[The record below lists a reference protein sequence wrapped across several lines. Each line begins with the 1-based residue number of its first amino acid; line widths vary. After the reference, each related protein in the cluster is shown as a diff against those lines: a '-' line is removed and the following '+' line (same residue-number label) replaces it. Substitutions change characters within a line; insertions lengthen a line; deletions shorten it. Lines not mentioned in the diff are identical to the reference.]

1 MNEEKHSLRVR
12 GLCFDTGIICRRNGQ
27 CLGCCKYAKKRKNG
41 KMAIILIKIIK
52 ILQISEKSSNFAP
65 DLENQTII

>member
-1 MNEEKHSLRVR
+1 
-12 GLCFDTGIICRRNGQ
+12 
-27 CLGCCKYAKKRKNG
+27 
-41 KMAIILIKIIK
+41 MAIILIKIIK